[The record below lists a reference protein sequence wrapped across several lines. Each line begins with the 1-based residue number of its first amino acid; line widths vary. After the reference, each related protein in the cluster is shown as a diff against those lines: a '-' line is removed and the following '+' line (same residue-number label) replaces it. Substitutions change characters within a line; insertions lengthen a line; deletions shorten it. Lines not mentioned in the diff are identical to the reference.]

1 MSMKITIK
9 KIFIILMMLFMLG
22 YASYSNIIARAT
34 NSLSRYVL
42 LGSILLFAVM
52 ANSDK
57 NFLLKIPSK
66 VPPYMLCWLLM
77 GIFALSGFARVK
89 FGSLQIVICILFAF
103 ISGSNDQWIDTALR
117 IARFLLFVFV
127 FFTFFFFVFPRLY
140 SIVTGFY
147 GFIPDGTSRGAYPYR
162 AGITSHYSINALN
175 IAILLVIAVV
185 KYLCDNGITLKIR
198 KESVFDFVL
207 IMLSFVALLMT
218 AKRGVLV
225 WSILAIGIFYI
236 LLNKG
241 KVGNVV
247 KILLVAFVLL
257 GILIIL
263 AENSQVIAKVFERFK
278 VVGTSEDNSAAQRIA
293 MWKLALSYFR
303 QSPIFGTGFWTYRG
317 FYNENLSAEYS
328 VNGKHTSIDAHNVY
342 IQVLCETGVVG
353 FVIYILAIG
362 FLLYRTIILLWS
374 LENRQRLKQY
384 ISLSLALQLFYILY
398 SFSGNCFYDMTFF
411 YYALAMG
418 IVYSVETVWKNESRQ
433 LKSSPN
439 RNTVRELYRGD
450 DTNTVRE
457 KIYYENSDIDLS

>member
-1 MSMKITIK
+1 MKITTK

-34 NSLSRYVL
+34 NSLSRYIL
-42 LGSILLFAVM
+42 LGGILLFAVI

-57 NFLLKIPSK
+57 NLLLKIPSK

-103 ISGSNDQWIDTALR
+103 VSGSNDKWIDTALQ
-117 IARFLLFVFV
+117 IAKFLLFVFV

-162 AGITSHYSINALN
+162 AGIASHYSINALN
-175 IAILLVIAVV
+175 ISILLVIVAV
-185 KYLCDNGITLKIR
+185 KYISDNGITLKVH
-198 KESVFDFVL
+198 KESAFDFIL

-218 AKRGVLV
+218 SKRGVLV

-241 KVGNVV
+241 KVGNIV
-247 KILLVAFVLL
+247 KILLIAFVLL
-257 GILIIL
+257 GVLTIL
-263 AENSQVIAKVFERFK
+263 AENSQIIARVFDRFR
-278 VVGTSEDNSAAQRIA
+278 VVGTSEDNSSAQRVA
-293 MWKLALSYFR
+293 MWKLALSYFK
-303 QSPIFGTGFWTYRG
+303 QSPLFGTGFWTYRG
-317 FYNENLSAEYS
+317 FYSENLSAEYS
-328 VNGKHTSIDAHNVY
+328 INGKHTSIDAHNVY
-342 IQVLCETGVVG
+342 IQVLCETGIVG
-353 FVIYILAIG
+353 FMIYILAVG

-374 LENRQRLKQY
+374 SENKPKARQYL
-384 ISLSLALQLFYILY
+384 SLSLALQLFYILY

-418 IVYSVETVWKNESRQ
+418 ITYSVETRMKNESRQ
-433 LKSSPN
+433 SKLPTSRS
-439 RNTVRELYRGD
+439 TIRELYHSD
-450 DTNTVRE
+450 DMNGTVRE